1 MDEIIMSGG
10 GGGWW
15 WGEEG
20 AGFVITSKWGQRK
33 TEGEYEELPAA
44 RRLH

>member
-10 GGGWW
+10 GWWLVVGG
-15 WGEEG
+15 G
-20 AGFVITSKWGQRK
+20 GFVITSKWGQRK

-44 RRLH
+44 RRLQ